1 MSAKHIWFL
10 FLCRKCIILHTYT
23 MYGGYGVY
31 SRSRYIHTEE
41 YNKCGRT
48 TDRSTEITNWK
59 YKRRILCCCC
69 FCFFGYFF
77 DFFFRLFFFVFVI
90 SGFRFLLMS
99 YAGWQPEHTRLTIAM
114 NKNTQPYTFTHT
126 LHFLIPYT
134 STIIFFFTL
143 FWLFFILILLDSSP
157 PSILDGFCRSSF
169 GSHSN
174 LN

>member
-1 MSAKHIWFL
+1 MWKNDRPIDRNNKLKIQTTYFMLLLLL
-10 FLCRKCIILHTYT
+10 FFWL
-23 MYGGYGVY
+23 
-31 SRSRYIHTEE
+31 
-41 YNKCGRT
+41 
-48 TDRSTEITNWK
+48 
-59 YKRRILCCCC
+59 
-69 FCFFGYFF
+69 FFR
-77 DFFFRLFFFVFVI
+77 FFFRLFFFVFVI

-157 PSILDGFCRSSF
+157 SSILDGFCRSSF

>member
-1 MSAKHIWFL
+1 MWKNDRPIDRNNKLKIQTTYFMLLLLL
-10 FLCRKCIILHTYT
+10 FFWL
-23 MYGGYGVY
+23 
-31 SRSRYIHTEE
+31 
-41 YNKCGRT
+41 
-48 TDRSTEITNWK
+48 
-59 YKRRILCCCC
+59 
-69 FCFFGYFF
+69 FFR
-77 DFFFRLFFFVFVI
+77 FFFRLFFFVFVI